1 MLKDAGGNS
10 PWMTS
15 IRKILDDAAYHVWFL
30 RFKDGPDGK
39 GPLEH
44 DGDGTFKNPVC
55 DHSFDPP
62 KCTELWH
69 SQTQTPHYA
78 PNGTCSWN
86 KTTSRC
92 DPVPG
97 QYDWGDGM
105 CVDAPCD
112 CGSVPCVCSTPDP
125 AWSYASSPRT

>member
-1 MLKDAGGNS
+1 
-10 PWMTS
+10 MTS
-15 IRKILDDAAYHVWFL
+15 IRKILDDTAYHVWFL

-112 CGSVPCVCSTPDP
+112 CGSVPCVCSTPGP
-125 AWSYASSPRT
+125 AWSYASSPRI